1 MHGTWRKM
9 WAARRAGA
17 IASATKALATAALAT
32 TALATTTL
40 TATAWAAPP
49 VLLSGADLYTV
60 SDGVIA
66 GGDILLQDGRIAAIG
81 AHLDA
86 PAGATRIDVSGKRIY
101 PGLID
106 ANSILG
112 LFEIGAVPASHDFAE
127 TGTLN
132 PTLSAD
138 VAIKSDAEAWNVA
151 RANGVLTAL
160 IVPQAK
166 GEGLIVGHS
175 SLMKPQGWT
184 GEDMT
189 LVERAA
195 MHLRWPTTPASRVL
209 LEQTFADARASAAAA
224 RGSGRGDGATAK
236 ATAGSVAGVDHR
248 LQALLP
254 VLSGER
260 PLLIHA
266 DRAADIR
273 QVLAFVRTQQLPRV
287 AIVGASEGWRV
298 ADDIAAARVPV
309 IVGSAHGRGVARR
322 WEPYD
327 SVYANAGKLAAAG
340 VVVAIA
346 NDANL
351 GATRTDNLPYQA
363 ATYAAYG
370 LDSEAALRALTLVPA
385 QILGVDAR
393 LGSLQAGKAATLFV
407 ASGDIL
413 DIRSLVERAW
423 IDGSEVD
430 LASNHHMRLYRQ
442 YQGRY
447 QGLPKD

>member
-1 MHGTWRKM
+1 MHMAWRKT
-9 WAARRAGA
+9 WAARRADTF
-17 IASATKALATAALAT
+17 ASVAKALATAALAT
-32 TALATTTL
+32 TAL

-81 AHLDA
+81 TRLDA

-189 LVERAA
+189 LVERVA
-195 MHLRWPTTPASRVL
+195 MHLRWPSTPASRVL
-209 LEQTFADARASAAAA
+209 LDQTFADARASAGAA
-224 RGSGRGDGATAK
+224 RRSGRGAGATAK
-236 ATAGSVAGVDHR
+236 GAATAGSGAGADHR

-260 PLLIHA
+260 PLLIHV

-273 QVLAFVRTQQLPRV
+273 QALAFVRAQQLPRV

-298 ADDIAAARVPV
+298 AGDIAAARVPV

-327 SVYANAGKLAAAG
+327 SIYANAGKLAAAG

-385 QILGVDAR
+385 QILGVDGR

>member
-1 MHGTWRKM
+1 MHMAWRKT
-9 WAARRAGA
+9 WAARRAA
-17 IASATKALATAALAT
+17 AMASVTKAALKAALAT
-32 TALATTTL
+32 TALTATT
-40 TATAWAAPP
+40 WAAPP

-81 AHLDA
+81 ARLDA

-127 TGTLN
+127 TGALN

-189 LVERAA
+189 LVERVA
-195 MHLRWPTTPASRVL
+195 MHLRWPATPASRVL
-209 LEQTFADARASAAAA
+209 LEQTFADARAAAAA
-224 RGSGRGDGATAK
+224 TRRSGRGAGATAK
-236 ATAGSVAGVDHR
+236 GAATAGSGTGADHR

-260 PLLIHA
+260 PLLIHV
-266 DRAADIR
+266 DRAVDIR
-273 QVLAFVRTQQLPRV
+273 QALAFVRTHQLPRV

-298 ADDIAAARVPV
+298 AGDIAAARVPV

-327 SVYANAGKLAAAG
+327 SIYANAGKLAAAG

-370 LDSEAALRALTLVPA
+370 LDSEVALRALTLVPA
-385 QILGVDAR
+385 QILGVDGR